1 MLACDIGVDISGC
14 STYLP
19 EISRSENRQAA
30 HRRDTMVISRTISRE
45 QLLEPVNKLPRERF
59 AHLPTALEEAPR
71 LREALGPE
79 APRLLIKR
87 DDQTG
92 LAFGGNKVRHLEFR
106 LADIRARGAD
116 AITIMNAAVSNH
128 ARLHTAL
135 AARFGLSSHIL
146 KIPSKQDH
154 PINGNQLL
162 SRMMGA
168 HIVEATSADPE
179 VVNREYQE
187 MLDRLKAEG
196 RTIYDTVGD
205 PFSTIAGTCAY
216 LLGAV
221 ELLEQL
227 DEIDAKPD
235 HIFLVYGASA
245 AGLVLAGKLLGE
257 PYRVHAVNIG
267 DAHDP
272 VDYVLDFANRTAQH
286 LGFDVEITPDDFD
299 ASTEYGAPGYAVP
312 SNATMEAI
320 RLAAQKEALIFDPVY
335 TGKSFAAV
343 IGEMRKGRIG
353 PDDTVVFI
361 HTGGTPNPFSY
372 NEEILAAM

>member
-1 MLACDIGVDISGC
+1 MAITKTL
-14 STYLP
+14 
-19 EISRSENRQAA
+19 SR
-30 HRRDTMVISRTISRE
+30 D
-45 QLLEPVNKLPRERF
+45 QLLEPVHELPRERF
-59 AHLPTALEEAPR
+59 ADLPTPLEEAPR
-71 LREALGPE
+71 LREAIGPD

-106 LADIRARGAD
+106 LADIRQRGAD
-116 AITIMNAAVSNH
+116 VLTIMNAAVSNH

-135 AARFGLSSHIL
+135 AARFGLESYIL
-146 KIPSKQDH
+146 KIPSDKDT

-162 SRMMGA
+162 ARMMGA
-168 HIVEATSADPE
+168 HVLEASSNDDAVLT
-179 VVNREYQE
+179 REYRE
-187 MLDRLKAEG
+187 LLARLESEG
-196 RTIYDTVGD
+196 HTVYDTVND

-216 LLGAV
+216 LIGAV

-227 DEIDAKPD
+227 DEMNVKPD
-235 HIFLVYGASA
+235 HIFLVYGSSA
-245 AGLVLAGKLLGE
+245 AGLILAGKLLGE

-299 ASTEYGAPGYAVP
+299 TSTEYGAPGYAVP
-312 SNATMEAI
+312 SDATLEAI
-320 RLAAQKEALIFDPVY
+320 RLAAQNEALIFDPVY

-343 IGEMRKGRIG
+343 IGEIRKGNIG
-353 PDDTVVFI
+353 PDETVVFV
-361 HTGGTPNPFSY
+361 HTGGTPNTFSY
-372 NEEILAAM
+372 PDEILNSIS